1 LLNILPTLLK
11 DVNTM
16 SFSLKGMEI
25 VQSFVVKMHDVSS
38 LKNGKSMFQMLE
50 SLKAYE
56 NEITN
61 AAKA

>member
-1 LLNILPTLLK
+1 MLK

-25 VQSFVVKMHDVSS
+25 VQSYIVKMHDMTS
-38 LKNGKSMFQMLE
+38 LQNGKNMFQMLE
-50 SLKAYE
+50 SLKAYD

-61 AAKA
+61 ATKA